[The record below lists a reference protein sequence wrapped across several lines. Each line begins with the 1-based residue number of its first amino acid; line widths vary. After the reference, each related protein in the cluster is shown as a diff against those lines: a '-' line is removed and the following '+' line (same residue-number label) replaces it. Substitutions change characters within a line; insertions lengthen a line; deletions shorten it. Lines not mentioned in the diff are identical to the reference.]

1 MDSRHSVR
9 PKGGYVVL
17 DLLLTLVV
25 FVGMVFVL
33 RSHVPS
39 DNPGTILA
47 ASIFTSSCF
56 TAVFWLAW
64 QMFKVVLAHQREQ
77 SDE

>member
-9 PKGGYVVL
+9 SKGGFVVL

-39 DNPGTILA
+39 ENPVTILA

-64 QMFKVVLAHQREQ
+64 QMFKVVLAHQREKG
-77 SDE
+77 EK